1 MWKYVRAALIFAAI
15 AAPTAVA
22 GQHLPGAA
30 PLDIDRSRAEYTS
43 SVIREYNLLMRDWRE
58 TLSLRAPAQT
68 ARFYADG
75 ALLLVSGGT
84 AAHGREAIQGLFEE
98 LLPQVVEMRTGLADF
113 VASDNLAYAT
123 GPLML
128 YYRDQTDASIQTTQG
143 HHVTV
148 LVREG
153 RRWRIRSQVLQYD
166 ADISD

>member
-1 MWKYVRAALIFAAI
+1 MWKYARTALLFAAI
-15 AAPTAVA
+15 AAPASVA
-22 GQHLPGAA
+22 GQHMPGAA
-30 PLDIDRSRAEYTS
+30 PLDLDRSRAEYTTA
-43 SVIREYNLLMRDWRE
+43 VIREYNLLMRDWRE
-58 TLSLRAPAQT
+58 TLSDRTPDQT

-75 ALLLVSGGT
+75 ALLLVSGET
-84 AAHGREAIQGLFEE
+84 AALGREAIQGLFEE
-98 LLPQVVEMRTGLADF
+98 PLPQIVEMRTGLADF

-128 YYRDQTDASIQTTQG
+128 IYRDRPGASVQTIQG

-166 ADISD
+166 ADISG